1 MRRPNARGTAG
12 AGSGRDCWG
21 GGGVER
27 GAPIYVLF
35 SVESLGVV
43 WWCGGFVE
51 SLGMVA
57 SGFGQSVGRSAGRLL
72 SVLAPGDHITR
83 TALI

>member
-27 GAPIYVLF
+27 GAPICVLF
-35 SVESLGVV
+35 SVNALGVV
-43 WWCGGFVE
+43 DGFVE
-51 SLGMVA
+51 SLGVVA
-57 SGFGQSVGRSAGRLL
+57 SGFGQSVGRLVGRLL
-72 SVLAPGDHITR
+72 SAMAPDDHITR